1 MAESKSGLG
10 VSHNAA
16 KSHSMISLTSEL
28 RFSRNMNVYL
38 YVLFFSC
45 REIDVD
51 KRNNDVT
58 TMPM

>member
-1 MAESKSGLG
+1 MGGLG

-28 RFSRNMNVYL
+28 RFNRNMNVYL

-51 KRNNDVT
+51 KRTNDVT

>member
-1 MAESKSGLG
+1 
-10 VSHNAA
+10 
-16 KSHSMISLTSEL
+16 MISLTSEL
-28 RFSRNMNVYL
+28 RFNRNMNVYL